1 MQRYQLCY
9 TPLQAVCTAVQV
21 YTVCA
26 ALHMA
31 LQSATKRFTVYLMCN
46 TPPTLTQEVE
56 LADYV
61 RFLKMLVRL
70 TSKYE

>member
-1 MQRYQLCY
+1 
-9 TPLQAVCTAVQV
+9 
-21 YTVCA
+21 
-26 ALHMA
+26 MA
-31 LQSATKRFTVYLMCN
+31 LQSATKRFTVYLMCK